1 MTLAWLVTTIVIIM
15 IPIIVFIRIP
25 PGAGS
30 FLFQAAACSR
40 VRRIPGHG
48 DLYLVYNQSESGE
61 GDDDGGES
69 HLDTIPAKSRPHSG
83 WLGLL

>member
-1 MTLAWLVTTIVIIM
+1 M
-15 IPIIVFIRIP
+15 IPIIIFIRIP

-48 DLYLVYNQSESGE
+48 DLYLVYNQRVMMVVIMVVEQMEVITALS
-61 GDDDGGES
+61 
-69 HLDTIPAKSRPHSG
+69 TARAI
-83 WLGLL
+83 